1 MRQMVDMMLKKQPEN
16 RVTAEALID
25 WVEQLLPN
33 EDKSRIKLDLNPNPQ
48 QFIEE
53 SKEEQKVELLTSE
66 VWLN

>member
-1 MRQMVDMMLKKQPEN
+1 MVDMMLKKQPEN

-33 EDKSRIKLDLNPNPQ
+33 EDKSQIKLDLSPNRQ

-53 SKEEQKVELLTSE
+53 SKEEQKVELLTGE
-66 VWLN
+66 VILN